1 MEKLIY
7 TPPMIEVIEVKVE
20 KGYAASTKG
29 SGNMEYSEGV
39 EHLDFE

>member
-20 KGYAASTKG
+20 NGYAASATTN
-29 SGNMEYSEGV
+29 SPMWEGGK
-39 EHLDFE
+39 EQETWE

>member
-1 MEKLIY
+1 
-7 TPPMIEVIEVKVE
+7 MIEVIEVKVE
-20 KGYAASTKG
+20 KGYAASPVKG

>member
-1 MEKLIY
+1 
-7 TPPMIEVIEVKVE
+7 MIEVIEVKVE
-20 KGYAASTKG
+20 NGYAASTKG